1 MLDQM
6 GEAILA
12 GLLVLGAGPETD
24 VDMDDGGFAIN
35 VEEKVE
41 AIGEGGALDGEPGL
55 SVSEQGEEQ
64 GEGAAAEHSGH
75 LIA

>member
-12 GLLVLGAGPETD
+12 GLLVLGAGADTD

-35 VEEKVE
+35 VKEKVE
-41 AIGEGGALDGEPGL
+41 AIREGGTAMACGTPVQREYP
-55 SVSEQGEEQ
+55 
-64 GEGAAAEHSGH
+64 AKISGPT
-75 LIA
+75 